1 MDLLLPDFEPEYFA
15 IPSHKDA
22 EGHTLALL
30 LQGKGLHIMPKLTE
44 DHFFS
49 EAYRAVFKAIESTF
63 ETQKTTNIIAVSD
76 RLTQEQAKPIGTI
89 VQARAFL
96 NEIALVYVTTHELA
110 LYDALENN
118 RKRRFAMELFQDA
131 TIRISQGEM
140 ADAVFSDV
148 QSALLDNTKKTNKK
162 NIFNGEDLAQVLNE
176 MTADSLAGSEK
187 ITGISTPF
195 PKLNTITKGF
205 QKGDY
210 ILLAAR
216 PSVGKTMLALQIA
229 LDAGFNQGES
239 VMVFSFEMNVK
250 RLVGRML
257 TIQGGGAFASVGDE
271 MTTTQKLLVD
281 SLKDKFAKSNISFDE
296 STNLSVDDIYINIIK
311 QNMLLEQQGK
321 PKLSLVIIDHIGLV
335 RGNEKLKDAN
345 AKLTHISRVIKNIA
359 NDLGVCVLALSQ
371 LNRTIET
378 RQDKR
383 PMLSDLRDSGSLE
396 QDADVVMML
405 YRDDYQKDGVTS
417 NEGEIIVRKNRHGAI
432 GTQLIYKTDNGV
444 FKPKAK

>member
-1 MDLLLPDFEPEYFA
+1 MDLLLPDFEPESFA
-15 IPSHKDA
+15 MPSYKDA

-49 EAYRAVFKAIESTF
+49 EAYGAVFKAIESTF
-63 ETQKTTNIIAVSD
+63 EAEKTTNLIAVSD
-76 RLTQEQAKPIGTI
+76 RLTEEQAKPIGTI
-89 VQARAFL
+89 VQTRAFL
-96 NEIALVYVTTHELA
+96 NDIALVYVTTHELA
-110 LYDALENN
+110 LYDVLENN

-140 ADAVFSDV
+140 ADAVLSDV

-162 NIFNGEDLAQVLNE
+162 NIFNGEDLAQVLGE
-176 MTADSLAGSEK
+176 MTADSLTGSEK

-195 PKLNTITKGF
+195 PKLDRITKGF

-257 TIQGGGAFASVGDE
+257 TIQGGGAFASVGAE
-271 MTTTQKLLVD
+271 MSSTQKLLVE
-281 SLKDKFAKSNISFDE
+281 SLRDKFSKSNISFDE

-311 QNMLLEQQGK
+311 QNMLLEQQNK

-335 RGNEKLKDAN
+335 RGNDKLKDAN

-371 LNRTIET
+371 LSRGIEA

-405 YRDDYQKDGVTS
+405 YREDYQKDGETS